1 MEKRNLIKAILV
13 EAVKRHLAEMP
24 QIKKFYTLTD
34 DWESK
39 LSNVRGSGS
48 RFQDIVLK
56 IESLEDINHFNVD
69 DIKKVFNIKG
79 TGNASTFIKSLL
91 QNGIIMPVE
100 GAAIKAKDLGVDIDD
115 EFTVTAAPTSDLTQ
129 GIDLTQALRK
139 IKIDDNVNKL
149 DFTVTE
155 TFNIELPREEERRLA
170 VQYGS
175 VEMGIKRE
183 FGIYTFNQRKSLRK
197 VTTFRSTK
205 YGFLKPFLEKKQ
217 YLKIPGDAVSI
228 KKYSYYNRATH
239 NRNNITDL
247 FPTLNDFFKF
257 VQENPKSFKVTVQPK
272 NFEEIKQKIESVGGK
287 LVPTDEIKTIIYT

>member
-39 LSNVRGSGS
+39 LSNIRGSGP

-56 IESLEDINHFNVD
+56 MESLEDINHFNVE

-91 QNGIIMPVE
+91 QNSIIMPVE
-100 GAAIKAKDLGVDIDD
+100 GAVVRAKDLGADIDD

-139 IKIDDNVNKL
+139 IKIDDNVNKI
-149 DFTVTE
+149 DFSIIENFDV
-155 TFNIELPREEERRLA
+155 ELPREEQKRLA

-175 VEMGIKRE
+175 VANGITKE
-183 FGIYTFNQRKSLRK
+183 FGYFYNRPRKI
-197 VTTFRSTK
+197 TQFRSTK

-217 YLKIPGDAVSI
+217 YLKIPGEPVLIKRGYWGNSI
-228 KKYSYYNRATH
+228 K
-239 NRNNITDL
+239 ITDL
-247 FPTLNDFFKF
+247 FPTLNDFIKF
-257 VQENPKSFKVTVQPK
+257 VQENPKSFKVTVSPK
-272 NFEEIKQKIESVGGK
+272 NFEEIKQKVENVGGK
-287 LVPTDEIKTIIYT
+287 LVPRGEIVTKIFT

>member
-56 IESLEDINHFNVD
+56 MESLEDINHFNVE

-79 TGNASTFIKSLL
+79 TGNASIFIKSLL

-149 DFTVTE
+149 DFTVIE
-155 TFNIELPREEERRLA
+155 NFNIEIPREEERRLA

-175 VEMGIKRE
+175 VEAGIRKE
-183 FGIYTFNQRKSLRK
+183 FGVVYRLIRKF
-197 VTTFRSTK
+197 TTFRSTK

-217 YLKIPGDAVSI
+217 YLKIPGESVSI
-228 KKYSYYNRATH
+228 QKYSYQDRPK
-239 NRNNITDL
+239 ITDL

-287 LVPTDEIKTIIYT
+287 LVPTDEITTTIYT

>member
-56 IESLEDINHFNVD
+56 MESLEDINHFNVE

-149 DFTVTE
+149 DFTVIE
-155 TFNIELPREEERRLA
+155 NFNIEIPREEERRLA

-175 VEMGIKRE
+175 VQLGLNRE
-183 FGIYTFNQRKSLRK
+183 FGIYTFNQRRFLRK
-197 VTTFRSTK
+197 ITTFRSTK

-217 YLKIPGDAVSI
+217 YLKIPGEAVSI
-228 KKYSYYNRATH
+228 KKYNYQNRPK
-239 NRNNITDL
+239 ITDV

-257 VQENPKSFKVTVQPK
+257 VQENPKSFKVTTQPK

-287 LVPTDEIKTIIYT
+287 LVPTDEITTVIYT

>member
-56 IESLEDINHFNVD
+56 MESLEDINHFNVE

-149 DFTVTE
+149 DFTVIE
-155 TFNIELPREEERRLA
+155 NFNIELPREEERRLA
-170 VQYGS
+170 VQHGS
-175 VEMGIKRE
+175 VEMGINRE
-183 FGIYTFNQRKSLRK
+183 FGIYTFNQRKFLRK
-197 VTTFRSTK
+197 ITTFRSTK

-217 YLKIPGDAVSI
+217 YLKIPGEAVLLQ
-228 KKYSYYNRATH
+228 KYSYQNRP
-239 NRNNITDL
+239 NITDV

-287 LVPTDEIKTIIYT
+287 LVPTDEITTTIYT

>member
-39 LSNVRGSGS
+39 LSNIRGSGP

-56 IESLEDINHFNVD
+56 MESLEDINHFNVE

-91 QNGIIMPVE
+91 QNSIIMPVE
-100 GAAIKAKDLGVDIDD
+100 GAVVRAKDLGADIDD

-139 IKIDDNVNKL
+139 IKIDDNVNKI
-149 DFTVTE
+149 DFSIIENFDV
-155 TFNIELPREEERRLA
+155 ELPREEQKRLA

-175 VEMGIKRE
+175 VANGITKE
-183 FGIYTFNQRKSLRK
+183 FGYFGNLPRKI
-197 VTTFRSTK
+197 TQFRSTK

-217 YLKIPGDAVSI
+217 YLKIPGEPVLIKRGYWGNSI
-228 KKYSYYNRATH
+228 K
-239 NRNNITDL
+239 ITDL
-247 FPTLNDFFKF
+247 FPTLNDFIKF
-257 VQENPKSFKVTVQPK
+257 VQENPKSFKVTVSPK

-287 LVPTDEIKTIIYT
+287 LVPRGEIVTKIFT

>member
-56 IESLEDINHFNVD
+56 MESLEDINHFNVE

-79 TGNASTFIKSLL
+79 TGNASIFIKSLL

-149 DFTVTE
+149 DFTVMEDFTV
-155 TFNIELPREEERRLA
+155 ELPREEERRLA

-175 VEMGIKRE
+175 VEVGIRKE
-183 FGIYTFNQRKSLRK
+183 FGVVYRLIRKF
-197 VTTFRSTK
+197 TTFRSTK

-217 YLKIPGDAVSI
+217 YLKIPGEAVSI
-228 KKYSYYNRATH
+228 KKYNYQNRH
-239 NRNNITDL
+239 KITDL

-257 VQENPKSFKVTVQPK
+257 VQENPKSFKVTTQPK

-287 LVPTDEIKTIIYT
+287 LVPTDEITTVIYT

>member
-56 IESLEDINHFNVD
+56 MESLEDINHFNVE

-79 TGNASTFIKSLL
+79 TGNASIFIKSLL

-129 GIDLTQALRK
+129 VIDLTQALRK

-149 DFTVTE
+149 DFTVIE
-155 TFNIELPREEERRLA
+155 NFNIEIPREEERRLA

-175 VEMGIKRE
+175 VQLGLNRE
-183 FGIYTFNQRKSLRK
+183 FGIYTFNQRRFLRK
-197 VTTFRSTK
+197 ITTFRSTK

-217 YLKIPGDAVSI
+217 YLKIPGEAVSI
-228 KKYSYYNRATH
+228 KKYNYQNRPK
-239 NRNNITDL
+239 ITDV

-287 LVPTDEIKTIIYT
+287 LVPTDEITTVIYT

>member
-39 LSNVRGSGS
+39 LSNIRGSGP
-48 RFQDIVLK
+48 RFKDIVLK
-56 IESLEDINHFNVD
+56 MESLEDINHFNVE

-91 QNGIIMPVE
+91 QNSIIMPVE
-100 GAAIKAKDLGVDIDD
+100 GAVVRAKDLGADIDD

-139 IKIDDNVNKL
+139 IKIDDNVNKI
-149 DFTVTE
+149 DFSI
-155 TFNIELPREEERRLA
+155 IENFDVDLPREEQKRLA

-175 VEMGIKRE
+175 VANGIAKE
-183 FGIYTFNQRKSLRK
+183 FGYFQNPPRKI
-197 VTTFRSTK
+197 TQFRSTK

-217 YLKIPGDAVSI
+217 YLKIPGESVSI
-228 KKYSYYNRATH
+228 QKYSYQDRPK
-239 NRNNITDL
+239 ITDL

-287 LVPTDEIKTIIYT
+287 LVPTDEITTTIYT

>member
-56 IESLEDINHFNVD
+56 MESLEDINHFNVE

-91 QNGIIMPVE
+91 QNGIIMSVE

-149 DFTVTE
+149 DFTVIE
-155 TFNIELPREEERRLA
+155 NFNIEIPREEERRLA

-175 VEMGIKRE
+175 VQLGLNRE
-183 FGIYTFNQRKSLRK
+183 FGIYTFNQRRFLRK
-197 VTTFRSTK
+197 ITTFRSTK

-217 YLKIPGDAVSI
+217 YLKIPGEAVSI
-228 KKYSYYNRATH
+228 KKYNYQNRPK
-239 NRNNITDL
+239 ITDV

-287 LVPTDEIKTIIYT
+287 LVPTDEITTTIYT

>member
-56 IESLEDINHFNVD
+56 MESLEDINHFNVE

-149 DFTVTE
+149 DFTVMEDFTV
-155 TFNIELPREEERRLA
+155 ELPREEERRLA

-175 VEMGIKRE
+175 VEMGINRE
-183 FGIYTFNQRKSLRK
+183 FGIYTFNQRKFLRK
-197 VTTFRSTK
+197 ITTFRSTK

-217 YLKIPGDAVSI
+217 YLKIPGEAVSI
-228 KKYSYYNRATH
+228 KKYNYQNRPK
-239 NRNNITDL
+239 ITDL

-257 VQENPKSFKVTVQPK
+257 VQENPKSFKVTTQPK

-287 LVPTDEIKTIIYT
+287 LVPTDEITTTIYT

>member
-56 IESLEDINHFNVD
+56 MESLEDINHFNVE

-79 TGNASTFIKSLL
+79 TGNASIFIKSLL

-149 DFTVTE
+149 DFTVIE
-155 TFNIELPREEERRLA
+155 NFNIEIPREEERRLA

-175 VEMGIKRE
+175 VQLGLNRE
-183 FGIYTFNQRKSLRK
+183 FGIYTFNQRKFLRK
-197 VTTFRSTK
+197 ITTFRSTK

-217 YLKIPGDAVSI
+217 YLKIPGEAVSI
-228 KKYSYYNRATH
+228 KKYNYQNRPK
-239 NRNNITDL
+239 ITDL

-287 LVPTDEIKTIIYT
+287 LVPTDEITTTIYT

>member
-56 IESLEDINHFNVD
+56 MESLEDINHFNVE

-79 TGNASTFIKSLL
+79 TGNASIFIKSLL

-149 DFTVTE
+149 DFTVIE
-155 TFNIELPREEERRLA
+155 NFNIEIPREEERRLA

-175 VEMGIKRE
+175 VQLGLNRE
-183 FGIYTFNQRKSLRK
+183 FGIYTFNQRRFLRK
-197 VTTFRSTK
+197 ITTFRSTK

-217 YLKIPGDAVSI
+217 YLKIPGEAVSI
-228 KKYSYYNRATH
+228 KKYNYQNRPT
-239 NRNNITDL
+239 ITDL

-287 LVPTDEIKTIIYT
+287 LVPTDEITTVIYT

>member
-34 DWESK
+34 DWENK
-39 LSNVRGSGS
+39 LSNVRGSGP

-56 IESLEDINHFNVD
+56 MESLEDINHFNVE

-149 DFTVTE
+149 DFTVMEDFTV
-155 TFNIELPREEERRLA
+155 ELPREEERRLA

-175 VEMGIKRE
+175 VEAGIRKE
-183 FGIYTFNQRKSLRK
+183 FGVVYRLIRKF
-197 VTTFRSTK
+197 TTFRSTK

-217 YLKIPGDAVSI
+217 YLKIPGESVSI
-228 KKYSYYNRATH
+228 QKYSYQDRPK
-239 NRNNITDL
+239 ITDL

-257 VQENPKSFKVTVQPK
+257 VQENPKSFKVTTQPK

-287 LVPTDEIKTIIYT
+287 LVPTDEITTVIYT

>member
-56 IESLEDINHFNVD
+56 MESLEDINHFNVE

-79 TGNASTFIKSLL
+79 TGNASIFIKSLL

-149 DFTVTE
+149 DFTVIE
-155 TFNIELPREEERRLA
+155 NFNIEIPREEERRLA

-175 VEMGIKRE
+175 VQLGLNRE
-183 FGIYTFNQRKSLRK
+183 FGIYTFNQRRFLRK
-197 VTTFRSTK
+197 ITTFRSTK

-217 YLKIPGDAVSI
+217 YLKIPGESVSI
-228 KKYSYYNRATH
+228 QKYSYQDRPK
-239 NRNNITDL
+239 ITDL

-287 LVPTDEIKTIIYT
+287 LVPTDEITTTIYT

>member
-56 IESLEDINHFNVD
+56 MESLEDINHFNVE

-79 TGNASTFIKSLL
+79 TGNASIFIKSLL

-149 DFTVTE
+149 DFTVIE
-155 TFNIELPREEERRLA
+155 NFNIELPREEERRLA

-175 VEMGIKRE
+175 VEMGINRE
-183 FGIYTFNQRKSLRK
+183 FGIYTFNQRKFLRK
-197 VTTFRSTK
+197 ITTFRSTK

-217 YLKIPGDAVSI
+217 YLKIPGEAVSI
-228 KKYSYYNRATH
+228 KKYNYQNRPK
-239 NRNNITDL
+239 ITDV

-287 LVPTDEIKTIIYT
+287 LVPTDEITTTIYT

>member
-56 IESLEDINHFNVD
+56 MESLEDINHFNVE

-91 QNGIIMPVE
+91 QNGIIMSVE

-149 DFTVTE
+149 DFTVIE
-155 TFNIELPREEERRLA
+155 NFNIELPREEERRLA
-170 VQYGS
+170 VQHGS
-175 VEMGIKRE
+175 VEMGINRE
-183 FGIYTFNQRKSLRK
+183 FGIYTFNQRKFLRK
-197 VTTFRSTK
+197 ITTFRSTK

-217 YLKIPGDAVSI
+217 YLKIPGEAVLLQ
-228 KKYSYYNRATH
+228 KYSYQNRP
-239 NRNNITDL
+239 NITDV

-287 LVPTDEIKTIIYT
+287 LAPTDEITTIIYT

>member
-56 IESLEDINHFNVD
+56 MESLEDINHFNVE

-79 TGNASTFIKSLL
+79 TGNASIFIKSLL
-91 QNGIIMPVE
+91 QNGIIMSVE

-149 DFTVTE
+149 DFTVIE
-155 TFNIELPREEERRLA
+155 NFNIEIPREEERRLA

-175 VEMGIKRE
+175 VQLGLNRE
-183 FGIYTFNQRKSLRK
+183 FGIYTFNQRKFLRK
-197 VTTFRSTK
+197 ITTFRSTK

-217 YLKIPGDAVSI
+217 YLKIPGEAVLLQ
-228 KKYSYYNRATH
+228 KYSYQNRP
-239 NRNNITDL
+239 NITDV

-287 LVPTDEIKTIIYT
+287 LVPTDEIATTIYT

>member
-56 IESLEDINHFNVD
+56 MESLEDINHFNVE

-149 DFTVTE
+149 DFTVIE
-155 TFNIELPREEERRLA
+155 NFNIELPREEERRLA

-175 VEMGIKRE
+175 VEMGINRE
-183 FGIYTFNQRKSLRK
+183 FGIYTFNQRKFLRK
-197 VTTFRSTK
+197 ITTFRSTK

-217 YLKIPGDAVSI
+217 YLKIPGEAVSI
-228 KKYSYYNRATH
+228 KKYNYQNRPK
-239 NRNNITDL
+239 ITDL

-257 VQENPKSFKVTVQPK
+257 VQENPKSFKVTTQPK

-287 LVPTDEIKTIIYT
+287 LVPTDEITTVIYT

>member
-56 IESLEDINHFNVD
+56 MESLEDINHFNVE

-79 TGNASTFIKSLL
+79 TGNASIFIKSLL

-149 DFTVTE
+149 DFTVIE
-155 TFNIELPREEERRLA
+155 NFNIEIPREEERRLA

-175 VEMGIKRE
+175 VQLGLNRE
-183 FGIYTFNQRKSLRK
+183 FGIYTFNQRRFLRK
-197 VTTFRSTK
+197 ITTFRSTK

-217 YLKIPGDAVSI
+217 YLKIPGEAVSI
-228 KKYSYYNRATH
+228 KKYNYQNRH
-239 NRNNITDL
+239 KITDL

-287 LVPTDEIKTIIYT
+287 LVPTDEITTTIYT

>member
-39 LSNVRGSGS
+39 LSNIRGSGP

-56 IESLEDINHFNVD
+56 MESLEDINHFNVE

-91 QNGIIMPVE
+91 QNSIIMPVE
-100 GAAIKAKDLGVDIDD
+100 GAVVRAKDLGADIDD

-139 IKIDDNVNKL
+139 IKIDDNVNKI
-149 DFTVTE
+149 DFSI
-155 TFNIELPREEERRLA
+155 IENFDVDLPREEQKRLA

-175 VEMGIKRE
+175 VANGIAKE
-183 FGIYTFNQRKSLRK
+183 FGYFQNPPRKI
-197 VTTFRSTK
+197 TQFRSTK

-217 YLKIPGDAVSI
+217 YLKIPGEPVLIKRGYWGNSI
-228 KKYSYYNRATH
+228 K
-239 NRNNITDL
+239 ITDL

-272 NFEEIKQKIESVGGK
+272 NFEGIKQKIESVGGK
-287 LVPTDEIKTIIYT
+287 LVPTDEITTTIYT

>member
-56 IESLEDINHFNVD
+56 MESLEDINHFNVE

-149 DFTVTE
+149 DFTVMEDFTV
-155 TFNIELPREEERRLA
+155 ELPREEERRLA

-175 VEMGIKRE
+175 VEAGIRKE
-183 FGIYTFNQRKSLRK
+183 FGVVYRLIRKF
-197 VTTFRSTK
+197 TTFRSTK

-217 YLKIPGDAVSI
+217 YLKIPGEAVSI
-228 KKYSYYNRATH
+228 KKGYYQNRPK
-239 NRNNITDL
+239 ITDL

-257 VQENPKSFKVTVQPK
+257 VQENPKSFKVTTQPK

-287 LVPTDEIKTIIYT
+287 LVPTDEITTVIYT

>member
-39 LSNVRGSGS
+39 LSNVRGSGP

-56 IESLEDINHFNVD
+56 MESLEDINHFNVE

-79 TGNASTFIKSLL
+79 TGNASIFIKSLL

-149 DFTVTE
+149 DFTVIE
-155 TFNIELPREEERRLA
+155 NFNIEIPREEERRLA

-175 VEMGIKRE
+175 VEMGINRE
-183 FGIYTFNQRKSLRK
+183 FGIYTFNQRKFLRK
-197 VTTFRSTK
+197 ITTFRSTK

-217 YLKIPGDAVSI
+217 YLKIPGEAVSI
-228 KKYSYYNRATH
+228 KKYNYQNRPK
-239 NRNNITDL
+239 ITDV

-287 LVPTDEIKTIIYT
+287 LVPTDEITTTIYT

>member
-56 IESLEDINHFNVD
+56 MESLEDINHFNVE

-79 TGNASTFIKSLL
+79 TGNASIFIKSLL

-149 DFTVTE
+149 DFTVIE
-155 TFNIELPREEERRLA
+155 NFNIEIPREEERRLA

-175 VEMGIKRE
+175 VQLGLNRE
-183 FGIYTFNQRKSLRK
+183 FGIYTFNQRRFLRK
-197 VTTFRSTK
+197 ITTFRSTK

-217 YLKIPGDAVSI
+217 YLKIPGEAVSI
-228 KKYSYYNRATH
+228 KKYNYQNRPK
-239 NRNNITDL
+239 ITDV

-287 LVPTDEIKTIIYT
+287 LVPTDEITTVIYT

>member
-56 IESLEDINHFNVD
+56 MESLEDINHFNVE

-79 TGNASTFIKSLL
+79 TGNASIFIKSLL

-149 DFTVTE
+149 DFTVIE
-155 TFNIELPREEERRLA
+155 NFNIELPREEERRLA

-175 VEMGIKRE
+175 VQLGLNRE
-183 FGIYTFNQRKSLRK
+183 FGIYTFNQRKFLRK
-197 VTTFRSTK
+197 ITTFRSTK

-217 YLKIPGDAVSI
+217 YLKIPGEAVSI
-228 KKYSYYNRATH
+228 KKYNYQNRPK
-239 NRNNITDL
+239 ITDV

-287 LVPTDEIKTIIYT
+287 LVPTDEITTTIYT

>member
-39 LSNVRGSGS
+39 LSNIRGSGP

-56 IESLEDINHFNVD
+56 MESLEDINHFNVE

-91 QNGIIMPVE
+91 QNSIIMPVE
-100 GAAIKAKDLGVDIDD
+100 GAVVRAKDLGADIDD

-139 IKIDDNVNKL
+139 IKIDDNVNKI
-149 DFTVTE
+149 DFSI
-155 TFNIELPREEERRLA
+155 IENFDVDLPREEQKRLA

-175 VEMGIKRE
+175 VANGIAKE
-183 FGIYTFNQRKSLRK
+183 FGYFQNPPRKI
-197 VTTFRSTK
+197 TQFRSTK
-205 YGFLKPFLEKKQ
+205 YGFFKPFLEKKQ
-217 YLKIPGDAVSI
+217 YLKIPGEPVLIKRGYWGNSI
-228 KKYSYYNRATH
+228 K
-239 NRNNITDL
+239 ITDL
-247 FPTLNDFFKF
+247 FPTLNDFIKF
-257 VQENPKSFKVTVQPK
+257 VQENPKSFKVTVSPK
-272 NFEEIKQKIESVGGK
+272 NFEEMKQKVESLGGK
-287 LVPTDEIKTIIYT
+287 LVPRGEIVTKIFT

>member
-56 IESLEDINHFNVD
+56 MESLEDINHFNVE

-139 IKIDDNVNKL
+139 IKIDDKINKL
-149 DFTVTE
+149 DFTVMEDFTV
-155 TFNIELPREEERRLA
+155 ELPREEERRLA

-175 VEMGIKRE
+175 VEVGIRKE
-183 FGIYTFNQRKSLRK
+183 FGVVYRLIRKF
-197 VTTFRSTK
+197 TTFRSTK

-217 YLKIPGDAVSI
+217 YLKIPGESVSI
-228 KKYSYYNRATH
+228 QKYSYQDRPK
-239 NRNNITDL
+239 ITDL

-257 VQENPKSFKVTVQPK
+257 VQENPKSFKVTTQPK

-287 LVPTDEIKTIIYT
+287 LVPTDEITTTIYT

>member
-39 LSNVRGSGS
+39 LSNVRGSGP

-56 IESLEDINHFNVD
+56 IESLEDINHFNVE

-139 IKIDDNVNKL
+139 IKIDDNVNKI
-149 DFTVTE
+149 DFSITE
-155 TFNIELPREEERRLA
+155 NFDVELPREEQKRLA

-175 VEMGIKRE
+175 VANGIAKE
-183 FGIYTFNQRKSLRK
+183 FGYFQSPPRKI
-197 VTTFRSTK
+197 TQFRSTK

-217 YLKIPGDAVSI
+217 YLKIPGEPVLIKRGYWGNSI
-228 KKYSYYNRATH
+228 K
-239 NRNNITDL
+239 ITDL
-247 FPTLNDFFKF
+247 FPTLNDFIKF
-257 VQENPKSFKVTVQPK
+257 VQENPKSFKVTVSPK
-272 NFEEIKQKIESVGGK
+272 NFEEMKQKVESLGGK
-287 LVPTDEIKTIIYT
+287 LVPRGEIVTKIFT

>member
-56 IESLEDINHFNVD
+56 MESLEDINHFNVE

-79 TGNASTFIKSLL
+79 TGNASIFIKSLL

-149 DFTVTE
+149 DFTVIE
-155 TFNIELPREEERRLA
+155 NFNIELPREEERRLA
-170 VQYGS
+170 VQHGS
-175 VEMGIKRE
+175 VEMGINRE
-183 FGIYTFNQRKSLRK
+183 FGIYTFNQRKFLRK
-197 VTTFRSTK
+197 ITTFRSTK

-217 YLKIPGDAVSI
+217 YLKIPGEAVSI
-228 KKYSYYNRATH
+228 KKYNYQNRPK
-239 NRNNITDL
+239 ITDV

-287 LVPTDEIKTIIYT
+287 LVPTDEITTVIYT

>member
-39 LSNVRGSGS
+39 LSNIRGSGP

-56 IESLEDINHFNVD
+56 MESLEDINHFNVE

-91 QNGIIMPVE
+91 QNSIIMPVE
-100 GAAIKAKDLGVDIDD
+100 GAVIRAKDLGADIDD

-139 IKIDDNVNKL
+139 IKIDDNVNKI
-149 DFTVTE
+149 DFSIIENFDV
-155 TFNIELPREEERRLA
+155 ELPREEQKRLA

-175 VEMGIKRE
+175 VANGIAKE
-183 FGIYTFNQRKSLRK
+183 FGYFQSPPRKI
-197 VTTFRSTK
+197 TQFRSTK

-217 YLKIPGDAVSI
+217 YLKIPGEPVLIKRDYWGNSI
-228 KKYSYYNRATH
+228 K
-239 NRNNITDL
+239 ITDL
-247 FPTLNDFFKF
+247 FPTLNDFIKF
-257 VQENPKSFKVTVQPK
+257 VQENPKSFKVTVSPK
-272 NFEEIKQKIESVGGK
+272 NFEEIKQKVESVGGK
-287 LVPTDEIKTIIYT
+287 LVPRGEIVTKIFT

>member
-48 RFQDIVLK
+48 RFQDIILK
-56 IESLEDINHFNVD
+56 IESLEDINYFNVE

-91 QNGIIMPVE
+91 QNGIIMSVE

-149 DFTVTE
+149 DFTVIE
-155 TFNIELPREEERRLA
+155 NFNIEIPREEERRLA

-175 VEMGIKRE
+175 VQLGLNRE
-183 FGIYTFNQRKSLRK
+183 FGIYTFNQRKFLRK
-197 VTTFRSTK
+197 ITTFRSTK

-217 YLKIPGDAVSI
+217 YLKIPGEAVSI
-228 KKYSYYNRATH
+228 KKYNYQNRPK
-239 NRNNITDL
+239 ITDL

-287 LVPTDEIKTIIYT
+287 LVPTDEITTTIYT

>member
-39 LSNVRGSGS
+39 LSNIRGSGP

-56 IESLEDINHFNVD
+56 MESLEDINHFNVE

-91 QNGIIMPVE
+91 QNSIIMPVE
-100 GAAIKAKDLGVDIDD
+100 GAVVRAKDLGADIDD

-139 IKIDDNVNKL
+139 IKIDDNVNKI
-149 DFTVTE
+149 DFSIIENFDV
-155 TFNIELPREEERRLA
+155 ELPREEQKRLA

-175 VEMGIKRE
+175 VANGIAKE
-183 FGIYTFNQRKSLRK
+183 FGYFGNLPRKI
-197 VTTFRSTK
+197 TQFRSTK

-217 YLKIPGDAVSI
+217 YLKIPGEPVLIKRGYWGNSI
-228 KKYSYYNRATH
+228 K
-239 NRNNITDL
+239 ITDL
-247 FPTLNDFFKF
+247 FPTLNDFIKF
-257 VQENPKSFKVTVQPK
+257 VQENPKSFKVTVSPK
-272 NFEEIKQKIESVGGK
+272 NFEEMKQKVESLGGK
-287 LVPTDEIKTIIYT
+287 LVPRGEIVTKIFT

>member
-56 IESLEDINHFNVD
+56 MESLEDINHFNVE

-149 DFTVTE
+149 DFTVMEDFTV
-155 TFNIELPREEERRLA
+155 ELPREEERRLA

-175 VEMGIKRE
+175 VEVGIRKE
-183 FGIYTFNQRKSLRK
+183 FGVVYRLIRKF
-197 VTTFRSTK
+197 TTFRSTK

-217 YLKIPGDAVSI
+217 YLKIPGESVLI
-228 KKYSYYNRATH
+228 QKYSYQDRPK
-239 NRNNITDL
+239 ITDL

-257 VQENPKSFKVTVQPK
+257 VQENPKSFKVTTQPK

-287 LVPTDEIKTIIYT
+287 LVPTDEITTIIYT

>member
-39 LSNVRGSGS
+39 LSNIRGSGP

-56 IESLEDINHFNVD
+56 MESLEDINHFNVE

-149 DFTVTE
+149 DFTVMEDFTV
-155 TFNIELPREEERRLA
+155 ELPREEERRLA

-175 VEMGIKRE
+175 VEAGIRKE
-183 FGIYTFNQRKSLRK
+183 FGVVYRLIRKF
-197 VTTFRSTK
+197 TTFRSTK

-217 YLKIPGDAVSI
+217 YLKIPGESVSI
-228 KKYSYYNRATH
+228 QKYSYQDRPK
-239 NRNNITDL
+239 ITDL

-257 VQENPKSFKVTVQPK
+257 VQENPKSFKVTTQPK

-287 LVPTDEIKTIIYT
+287 LVPTDEITTVIYT

>member
-13 EAVKRHLAEMP
+13 EAVKKHLAEMP

-39 LSNVRGSGS
+39 ISNVRGSGP

-56 IESLEDINHFNVD
+56 MESLEDINHFNVD
-69 DIKKVFNIKG
+69 DVKKVFNIKG
-79 TGNASTFIKSLL
+79 TGNASTFIKALL

-115 EFTVTAAPTSDLTQ
+115 EFTVSSAPTSDLTQ
-129 GIDLTQALRK
+129 GIDLSKALRK
-139 IKIDDNVNKL
+139 IKIDKNVNKI
-149 DFTVTE
+149 DFSVTE
-155 TFNIELPREEERRLA
+155 NFTIELPREAQRRLA

-175 VEMGIKRE
+175 VENGIKKE
-183 FGIYTFNQRKSLRK
+183 LGIFYFNGKLK
-197 VTTFRSTK
+197 KITVFRATK

-217 YLKIPGDAVSI
+217 YLKIPGEAVEL
-228 KKYSYYNRATH
+228 KKYDYKNRP
-239 NRNNITDL
+239 NITGL

-257 VQENPKSFKVTVQPK
+257 VQENPKSFKVSVIPK
-272 NFEEIKQKIESVGGK
+272 NFEEMKQKIENMGGK
-287 LVPTDEIKTIIYT
+287 LIPTGDISTSISV

>member
-56 IESLEDINHFNVD
+56 MESLEDINHFNVD

-149 DFTVTE
+149 DFTVIE
-155 TFNIELPREEERRLA
+155 NFNIELPREEERRLA

-175 VEMGIKRE
+175 VEMGIRRE
-183 FGIYTFNQRKSLRK
+183 FGIYIFNQRRFLKK

-228 KKYSYYNRATH
+228 KKGYYQNSPK
-239 NRNNITDL
+239 ITDL

-287 LVPTDEIKTIIYT
+287 LVPTDEITTGIYT

>member
-56 IESLEDINHFNVD
+56 MESLEDINHFNVE

-79 TGNASTFIKSLL
+79 TGNASIFIKSLL

-149 DFTVTE
+149 DFTVIE
-155 TFNIELPREEERRLA
+155 NFNIEIPREEERRLA

-175 VEMGIKRE
+175 VQLGLNRE
-183 FGIYTFNQRKSLRK
+183 FGIYTFNQRRFLRK
-197 VTTFRSTK
+197 TTTFRSTK

-228 KKYSYYNRATH
+228 KKYNYQNRPK
-239 NRNNITDL
+239 ITDL

-287 LVPTDEIKTIIYT
+287 LVPTDEITTVIYT

>member
-39 LSNVRGSGS
+39 LSNVRGSGP

-56 IESLEDINHFNVD
+56 MESLEDINHFNVE

-139 IKIDDNVNKL
+139 IKIDDKINKL
-149 DFTVTE
+149 DFTVMEDFTV
-155 TFNIELPREEERRLA
+155 ELPREEERRLA

-175 VEMGIKRE
+175 VEVGIRKE
-183 FGIYTFNQRKSLRK
+183 FGVVYRLIRKF
-197 VTTFRSTK
+197 TTFRSTK

-217 YLKIPGDAVSI
+217 YLKIPGEAVSI
-228 KKYSYYNRATH
+228 KKYNYQNRH
-239 NRNNITDL
+239 KITDL

-257 VQENPKSFKVTVQPK
+257 VQENPKSFKVTVAPK

-287 LVPTDEIKTIIYT
+287 LVPTGEIATAIYT